1 MNHLENHHPE
11 RIPGAGVGAPHPGAG
26 QAPQRVLA
34 ATGAWLAGLV
44 ARARGEQ
51 GFSTAELLGNAALG
65 ILALVVIWGLMQ
77 ALGVDIVNWIRS
89 QLLAG

>member
-1 MNHLENHHPE
+1 MARTDWIEAL
-11 RIPGAGVGAPHPGAG
+11 RGAV
-26 QAPQRVLA
+26 RRL
-34 ATGAWLAGLV
+34 
-44 ARARGEQ
+44 RGEE